1 MQGEGVLAAPGLSSE
16 WHGCP
21 SPAFLERLGLSEL
34 FHRWGWF
41 QNLTMGEVS
50 GLES

>member
-1 MQGEGVLAAPGLSSE
+1 MLAAPGLSTAC
-16 WHGCP
+16 HGFP

-34 FHRWGWF
+34 FHRLGWF
-41 QNLTMGEVS
+41 QNSTMGAVS